1 MPHPGRKGGVMMQVL
16 RALPLAL
23 LLGLGTA
30 TVLPPAPAVAATAAE
45 IDARAEIAYTQLLRT
60 SAAARAL
67 ADQAVAVLVFP
78 SIVKAGLGFGG
89 QYGEGVLRRAGV
101 SSGYYNIAA
110 ASFGFQI
117 GAQSY
122 SEILFF
128 MTEDAV
134 STLNRMNGFELG
146 ADAGVTVANEGLA
159 VDATSK
165 TVLKPIVVFISGQ
178 QGLMAGATIEGS
190 KISRIHP
197 K

>member
-1 MPHPGRKGGVMMQVL
+1 
-16 RALPLAL
+16 
-23 LLGLGTA
+23 
-30 TVLPPAPAVAATAAE
+30 
-45 IDARAEIAYTQLLRT
+45 
-60 SAAARAL
+60 
-67 ADQAVAVLVFP
+67 
-78 SIVKAGLGFGG
+78 
-89 QYGEGVLRRAGV
+89 
-101 SSGYYNIAA
+101 
-110 ASFGFQI
+110 
-117 GAQSY
+117 
-122 SEILFF
+122 

-134 STLNRMNGFELG
+134 STLNRLNGFELG